1 MSENI
6 YSIGE
11 RAVASHSLIASY
23 MSLKVMENGGN
34 AVDAAITASLLLNVL
49 EPGWSGL
56 GGGGFV
62 LLYSEDYG
70 FKALDYREVAPQKV
84 RIEDYNSEEDISIGY
99 KAVAV
104 PGTLRGLW
112 MLHQE
117 FGEIEWSKIVDI
129 TIKYA
134 ESCRVSRLLNRCMGR
149 DLDRAIYKLKMC
161 PESYNTFL
169 KDGEIYPEGSTI
181 SYRKFAQT
189 LNMLREGIESFYQG
203 EIAEEIDKT
212 FSINVGYLSLK
223 DLSTYRA
230 IWREP
235 IIHELEIGDK
245 ILKFATMPP
254 PSSGIL
260 VIEALNILSQMNLK
274 DKKEDYY
281 QKLAYT
287 LFHIIDERCSIISDP
302 SFNDED
308 FSRLLSENH
317 LKESLDSIE
326 KGKMSYHLV
335 GDSGGTSHIS
345 IVDGKG
351 RMCVSLTET
360 IECFMGSGITVKG
373 ILLNDEMHDFTLQRD
388 HPNSIAPGKRP
399 ASSMSPLIIL
409 DKDESPM
416 IVIGASGG
424 MRILSSLVQTLSNYF
439 IRRRDPVS
447 SILEGRI
454 HVRGDRVVLED
465 LLKDKISNNA
475 LLRAGLKMDEVRE
488 LSMYPGTDIYFGAVQ
503 AVFKKDNLFLAVSD
517 PRKQSGAY
525 AK

>member
-1 MSENI
+1 MSKNI

-11 RAVASHSLIASY
+11 KAVASHSPLASY
-23 MSLKVMENGGN
+23 ISIKVIQEGGN
-34 AVDAAITASLLLNVL
+34 AVDAAITTSLLLNVL

-84 RIEDYNSEEDISIGY
+84 RIEDYKSEEDVSIGY

-117 FGEIEWSKIVDI
+117 FGEVEWSKIIDI

-134 ESCRVSRLLNRCMGR
+134 ESCRVSRLWSKCMSR
-149 DLDRAIYKLKMC
+149 DLDRAIYKLKIC
-161 PESYNTFL
+161 PESYTTFL
-169 KDGEIYPEGSTI
+169 KEGKVYPENSTI
-181 SYRKFAQT
+181 SYKRFIQT
-189 LNMLREGIESFYQG
+189 LNMLREDIECFYEG
-203 EIAEEIDKT
+203 EIAEEIDRT
-212 FSINVGYLSLK
+212 FSINDGYLSSR
-223 DLSTYRA
+223 DLSSYRA
-230 IWREP
+230 VWREP
-235 IIHELEIGDK
+235 IIHELEIGNK
-245 ILKFATMPP
+245 ILKLVAIPP

-260 VIEALNILSQMNLK
+260 LIEALKILSRVDLK
-274 DKKEDYY
+274 DEEDYY
-281 QKLAYT
+281 LKLAYV

-302 SFNDED
+302 LFSEMNFENLPSED
-308 FSRLLSENH
+308 H
-317 LKESLDSIE
+317 VKESLDSIE
-326 KGKMSYHLV
+326 KGKVAYHQV
-335 GDSGGTSHIS
+335 GDRGGTSHIS
-345 IVDGKG
+345 IIDGKG
-351 RMCVSLTET
+351 KICVSLTET
-360 IECFMGSGITVKG
+360 IECFMGSGITIRG
-373 ILLNDEMHDFTLQRD
+373 ILLNDEMHDFALQRN
-388 HPNSIAPGKRP
+388 HPNSISPGKRP

-409 DKDESPM
+409 DKDDSPI

-424 MRILSSLVQTLSNYF
+424 MRIISSLVQTLSNYF
-439 IRRRDPVS
+439 IRRYDPVS

-465 LLKDKISNNA
+465 LIKDKVSSGIFVKA
-475 LLRAGLKMDEVRE
+475 RLKIDDVRE
-488 LSMYPGTDIYFGAVQ
+488 VSMYPRTDLYFGAVQ

-517 PRKQSGAY
+517 PRKQPGAY